1 MQKIIRD
8 FCLNIYFYGNNFMPN
23 SRIGTDVYY
32 YNLEPQGFNI
42 NTLKIIIKK
51 IYLDKFIDNHIDIF
65 GQI

>member
-1 MQKIIRD
+1 
-8 FCLNIYFYGNNFMPN
+8 MPN